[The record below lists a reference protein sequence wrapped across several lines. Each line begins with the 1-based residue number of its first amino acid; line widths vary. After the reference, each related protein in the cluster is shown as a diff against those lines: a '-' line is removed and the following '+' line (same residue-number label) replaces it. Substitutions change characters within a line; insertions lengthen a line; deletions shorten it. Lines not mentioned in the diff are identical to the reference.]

1 MGRLGEGEG
10 SRRHKDVDEWLTRSF
25 RARDN
30 DWFFSG
36 VGRKDADGGRS
47 LLREDKMRVEGRGR
61 ERLEA

>member
-10 SRRHKDVDEWLTRSF
+10 GRRHKDIDERLTRSF
-25 RARDN
+25 GARDN
-30 DWFFSG
+30 DWFFSR
-36 VGRKDADGGRS
+36 VGREDADRGRS